1 MSLDPEITA
10 MAAIVSALESL
21 EEAQVARVL
30 NWAQQRYT
38 VPQAGIAPPKSSGVV
53 PRVDVEESPGAS
65 GFAEFHGLVE
75 AATPDTGLDRVLV
88 AGYWLQVEKGQET
101 FGSGPLNR
109 ELKHLGYPS
118 ANITRDLGKLMN
130 RSPQLV
136 MKVRKEG
143 SARQSRNRYKLTSS
157 GIDAV
162 SQMLGKS

>member
-10 MAAIVSALESL
+10 MSAIVSALEDL

-38 VPQAGIAPPKSSGVV
+38 VAQPGVAGPPKSEGVV
-53 PRVDVEESPGAS
+53 PDDVEASPGQS
-65 GFAEFHGLVE
+65 GFGEFHDLFE
-75 AATPDTGLDRVLV
+75 AASPDNGLDRALL
-88 AGYWLQVEKGQET
+88 AGYWLQVEKSQET

-109 ELKHLGYPS
+109 ELKHLGYPAS
-118 ANITRDLGKLMN
+118 NITRDLGKLMN
-130 RSPQLV
+130 QSPKLV

-162 SQMLGKS
+162 TQMLSKS

>member
-1 MSLDPEITA
+1 MSSDPEIEA
-10 MAAIVSALESL
+10 MSAIVSALEDL
-21 EEAQVARVL
+21 EEEQVARVL

-38 VPQAGIAPPKSSGVV
+38 GRQPSVGPSESERVV
-53 PRVDVEESPGAS
+53 PDDIQESSVAC
-65 GFAEFHGLVE
+65 GFAEFHDLFE
-75 AATPDTGLDRVLV
+75 AASPDTGLDRALL
-88 AGYWLQVEKGQET
+88 AGYWLQVAKGQDT

-109 ELKHLGYPS
+109 ELKHLGYPAS
-118 ANITRDLGKLMN
+118 NITRDLNRLMN
-130 RSPQLV
+130 RSPKLV

>member
-1 MSLDPEITA
+1 MSLDPEIEA
-10 MAAIVSALESL
+10 MSAIVSALEDL

-38 VPQAGIAPPKSSGVV
+38 TPQPGVAPPTAEGVV
-53 PRVDVEESPGAS
+53 PEDIKESKGAS
-65 GFAEFHGLVE
+65 GFAEFPDLFE
-75 AATPDTGLDRVLV
+75 AASPDTGLNRALV
-88 AGYWLQVEKGQET
+88 AGYWLQVEKSQDT

-118 ANITRDLGKLMN
+118 SNITRDLTKLMN
-130 RSPQLV
+130 RSPKLV

-143 SARQSRNRYKLTSS
+143 SAKQSRNLYKLTSS

-162 SQMLGKS
+162 SQMLAKS

>member
-1 MSLDPEITA
+1 MSSDPEITA
-10 MAAIVSALESL
+10 MSGIVSALEDL

-38 VPQAGIAPPKSSGVV
+38 AAQPAVAGPPKSEGAM
-53 PRVDVEESPGAS
+53 PDDVEESPGS
-65 GFAEFHGLVE
+65 PGFAEFHDLFE
-75 AATPDTGLDRVLV
+75 AASPDTGLDRALV

-109 ELKHLGYPS
+109 ELKHLGYPAS
-118 ANITRDLGKLMN
+118 NITRDLGKLMN
-130 RSPQLV
+130 LSPKLV
-136 MKVRKEG
+136 MKVRKQG

>member
-1 MSLDPEITA
+1 MSSDPEITA
-10 MAAIVSALESL
+10 MSAIVAALEDL

-30 NWAQQRYT
+30 HWAQQRYT
-38 VPQAGIAPPKSSGVV
+38 AAQPAVAEPRRSEGAVPN
-53 PRVDVEESPGAS
+53 DVEESPCPP
-65 GFAEFHGLVE
+65 GFAEFYDLFE
-75 AATPDTGLDRVLV
+75 AASPDTGLDRALV

-109 ELKHLGYPS
+109 ELKHLGYPAS
-118 ANITRDLGKLMN
+118 NITRDLGRLMN
-130 RSPQLV
+130 RTPKLV